1 MIYYASTIAGIQ
13 MNKQSTFTNKRYIFS
28 WKLYIVIPL
37 LLLLLLTMLIV
48 SFMLGVNNYSFKT
61 IYDALFN
68 YRDISEHNII
78 RDIRMPREIAA
89 MLVGMSLACTGAV
102 MQGVTK
108 NPLADPALIGLNS
121 GAALGISILFAFTS
135 GANFFAII
143 LAGFIGAIVGGTIVL
158 MLGLSKKGGF
168 NTMRII
174 LAGAAVSSLL
184 LAIAEGISLY
194 FRTNQSSMLWS
205 SGGVAGTTWTQLKYA
220 SPIILI
226 VIIFVLLIGHK
237 LTVLSLGDEMAQG
250 LGVNLTSIRIIFSLL
265 TMILAGV
272 AVAMAGS
279 LAFVGLMIPHI
290 ARLLVGVDYRK
301 LLPVATLLGG
311 IFLVCADILARM
323 MGESPVGAIIS
334 IIGVPFFI
342 YLVRKVG
349 IS

>member
-1 MIYYASTIAGIQ
+1 MDNQ
-13 MNKQSTFTNKRYIFS
+13 KHVLDKRHLFS
-28 WKLYIVIPL
+28 GKLFVLITGLIILLALVL
-37 LLLLLLTMLIV
+37 LL
-48 SFMLGVNNYSFKT
+48 SFMLGVKNYSLST
-61 IYDALFN
+61 IFDAMFH

-78 RDIRMPREIAA
+78 RDIRMPREVAA
-89 MLVGMSLACTGAV
+89 MLVGMSLACGGAV

-121 GAALGISILFAFTS
+121 GAALGISILFAISS
-135 GANFFAII
+135 GANFFAVI
-143 LAGFIGAIVGGTIVL
+143 LAGFLGAIVGGTIVL

-184 LAIAEGISLY
+184 IAFAEGISLY
-194 FRTNQSSMLWS
+194 FKTNQSAMLWS
-205 SGGVAGTTWTQLKYA
+205 SGGVVGTTWLQLKYA
-220 SPIILI
+220 TPIILI
-226 VIIFVLLIGHK
+226 VIILILLIGHQ
-237 LTVLSLGDEMAQG
+237 LTVLSVGDEMAQG
-250 LGVNLTSIRIIFSLL
+250 LGVNLTMIRIVFSLL

-290 ARLLVGVDYRK
+290 ARILVGVDYRK

-311 IFLVCADILARM
+311 IFLVFADILARM
-323 MGESPVGAIIS
+323 LGESPVGAIIS
-334 IIGVPFFI
+334 IMGVPFFI
-342 YLVRKVG
+342 YLVRKLG

>member
-1 MIYYASTIAGIQ
+1 MDNQNHVLDKRHLFSGKLFVLISVLIIIMISI
-13 MNKQSTFTNKRYIFS
+13 
-28 WKLYIVIPL
+28 
-37 LLLLLLTMLIV
+37 LIL
-48 SFMLGVNNYSFKT
+48 SFMLGVKHYSFNT
-61 IYDALFN
+61 VFDAIFN

-78 RDIRMPREIAA
+78 RDIRMPREVAA
-89 MLVGMSLACTGAV
+89 MLVGMSLACGGAV

-121 GAALGISILFAFTS
+121 GAALGISILFAISS
-135 GANFFAII
+135 GANFFAVI
-143 LAGFIGAIVGGTIVL
+143 LAGFLGAIVGGTIVL

-184 LAIAEGISLY
+184 IAIAEGISLY
-194 FRTNQSSMLWS
+194 FKTNQSAMLWS
-205 SGGVAGTTWTQLKYA
+205 SGGVAGTTWLQLKYA
-220 SPIILI
+220 TPIILI
-226 VIIFVLLIGHK
+226 VIILILLIGHQ

-250 LGVNLTSIRIIFSLL
+250 LGVNLTMIRIVFSLL

-272 AVAMAGS
+272 AVAMAGT

-290 ARLLVGVDYRK
+290 ARILVGIDYRK

-311 IFLVCADILARM
+311 IFLVFADILARM

-334 IIGVPFFI
+334 IMGVPFFI
-342 YLVRKVG
+342 YLVRKLG

>member
-1 MIYYASTIAGIQ
+1 MVNQRDVVG
-13 MNKQSTFTNKRYIFS
+13 RRHLFS
-28 WKLYIVIPL
+28 GKLFVLILMLTVL
-37 LLLLLLTMLIV
+37 LLLMLML
-48 SFMLGVNNYSFKT
+48 SFMLGVKTYSLTT
-61 IYDALFN
+61 IFEAIFRYQ
-68 YRDISEHNII
+68 DISEHNII
-78 RDIRMPREIAA
+78 RDIRIPREVAA
-89 MLVGMSLACTGAV
+89 MLVGMCLACGGAV

-121 GAALGISILFAFTS
+121 GAALGISILFAISS
-135 GANFFAII
+135 GANFFVII

-158 MLGLSKKGGF
+158 LLGLSKKGGF

-194 FRTNQSSMLWS
+194 FKTNQSAMLWS
-205 SGGVAGTTWTQLKYA
+205 SGGLAGTTWLQLKIA
-220 SPIILI
+220 SPMIVVVMILI
-226 VIIFVLLIGHK
+226 LLIGHQ

-250 LGVNLTSIRIIFSLL
+250 LGVNLTMIRVVFSLL
-265 TMILAGV
+265 TMILAGI

-290 ARLLVGVDYRK
+290 ARIFVGVDYRK

-311 IFLVCADILARM
+311 IFLVFADMLARM
-323 MGESPVGAIIS
+323 MGESPVGAVVS
-334 IIGVPFFI
+334 IMGVPFFI
-342 YLVRKVG
+342 YLVRKLG